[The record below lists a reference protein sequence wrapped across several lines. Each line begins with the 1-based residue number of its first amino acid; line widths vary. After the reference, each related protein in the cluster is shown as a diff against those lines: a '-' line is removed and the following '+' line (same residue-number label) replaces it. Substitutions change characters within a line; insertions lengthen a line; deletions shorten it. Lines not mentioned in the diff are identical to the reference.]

1 MNRDFRFR
9 AWHKDAKE
17 MLQSRQQGYQGN
29 VFAWLAEGQP
39 VEIMQY
45 TGLKDKNGKEIYEGD
60 IVRAANDQINSI
72 VFGEHRN
79 DECQAQDDER
89 DLCNGIGFYFK
100 HKDEYCFFGSAS
112 EGSMGYEV
120 LGNIYENPEL
130 LENKP

>member
-1 MNRDFRFR
+1 MRNFRFR
-9 AWHKDAKE
+9 AYHKDAKE
-17 MLQSRQQGYQGN
+17 MLESRQQGYQGN
-29 VFAWLAEGQP
+29 VFAWLAEDQP

-60 IVRAANDQINSI
+60 IVRAANNVINSI

-79 DECQAQDDER
+79 DECQTEEDSDA
-89 DLCNGIGFYFK
+89 CHGIGFYFK
-100 HKDEYCFFGSAS
+100 YKDEYALFGCAS

-130 LENKP
+130 LENKY